1 MFFMDK
7 AYYFSRCH
15 GIGVSYWISA
25 FSSSL
30 HFFPRPPGL
39 WRTLCR
45 WICLSILFVQSIK
58 GQTTQGQAK
67 QGRSFPLRAGPH
79 RVRQNK
85 ARLNRADHCHLGQDL
100 AGLGLVRFPNSLGC
114 ELGER
119 RSYSLWIELPGVFL
133 PIFFIGRGKLGT
145 ELESSTQNL
154 GSLISQTFKNLIGS
168 AAERHFSLPPVCHF
182 FGRPDIRAVFVLNK
196 FRICEKLHFRFLPWF
211 PDRFAL
217 N

>member
-1 MFFMDK
+1 MLMQSGPVII
-7 AYYFSRCH
+7 A
-15 GIGVSYWISA
+15 A
-25 FSSSL
+25 
-30 HFFPRPPGL
+30 PPY
-39 WRTLCR
+39 
-45 WICLSILFVQSIK
+45 
-58 GQTTQGQAK
+58 
-67 QGRSFPLRAGPH
+67 
-79 RVRQNK
+79 
-85 ARLNRADHCHLGQDL
+85 
-100 AGLGLVRFPNSLGC
+100 LVRFPNSLGC

-145 ELESSTQNL
+145 ELEPSTQNL

-217 N
+217 NSGGNALKFILNQRNIDLSVRISI

>member
-1 MFFMDK
+1 MGQKRKEDRGKLPLNQNASHTF
-7 AYYFSRCH
+7 YF
-15 GIGVSYWISA
+15 
-25 FSSSL
+25 
-30 HFFPRPPGL
+30 
-39 WRTLCR
+39 
-45 WICLSILFVQSIK
+45 
-58 GQTTQGQAK
+58 
-67 QGRSFPLRAGPH
+67 SFPLPH
-79 RVRQNK
+79 QPHSTFKVGIDLQIMLRRSRSMYIAHRTLHIVQCTVRTE
-85 ARLNRADHCHLGQDL
+85 
-100 AGLGLVRFPNSLGC
+100 LVRFPNSLGC

>member
-1 MFFMDK
+1 MVERN
-7 AYYFSRCH
+7 YILRSRFVDVF
-15 GIGVSYWISA
+15 GELLLNLTNIELDDDYWYWYWIDVDTLQGE
-25 FSSSL
+25 SSS
-30 HFFPRPPGL
+30 HSSMS
-39 WRTLCR
+39 W
-45 WICLSILFVQSIK
+45 
-58 GQTTQGQAK
+58 
-67 QGRSFPLRAGPH
+67 
-79 RVRQNK
+79 
-85 ARLNRADHCHLGQDL
+85 
-100 AGLGLVRFPNSLGC
+100 LVRFPNSLGC

-217 N
+217 NSGGNAL